1 MNTPQ
6 MVSVSAFCWT
16 DLARHEL
23 DAVINGDYD
32 GEISDIDVLTLI
44 VAQLNNAVKD
54 AEAALS
60 LAKEAGR

>member
-1 MNTPQ
+1 VDGKYDSHPDIA
-6 MVSVSAFCWT
+6 V
-16 DLARHEL
+16 L
-23 DAVINGDYD
+23 D
-32 GEISDIDVLTLI
+32 LI